1 METPFNLYPGLTVL
15 ETAQVALASG
25 SPRRRELLARLLPPD
40 RFRVISADIDE
51 SVWPGEASGD
61 YVRRLALTKAQ
72 VGTQLWQ
79 AAHPATGPRL
89 VLAADTSVVLDEVIY
104 GKPANQ
110 ADAARMLAE
119 LAGRTHQVKTGFAVR
134 LLGESSEIVQEES
147 AICITDVELRS
158 LSEAEINWYVATGEP
173 LDKAGAYAVQGF
185 GGTLVSAIRGD
196 YYNVVGLPL
205 APLIEMLKSLKS
217 KV

>member
-1 METPFNLYPGLTVL
+1 LETPANLYPGLPVL

-40 RFRVISADIDE
+40 RFRVLSADIDE
-51 SVWPGEASGD
+51 SVLPGEASTD
-61 YVRRLALTKAQ
+61 YVRRLALTKAR
-72 VGTQLWQ
+72 VGARLWL
-79 AAHPATGPRL
+79 ASNPAPGPKL
-89 VLAADTSVVLDEVIY
+89 VIAADTSVVLDEVIY
-104 GKPANQ
+104 GKPANP

-119 LAGRTHQVKTGFAVR
+119 LAGRTHQVKTGFAVH
-134 LLGESSEIVQEES
+134 LLGAASEPEQEES
-147 AICITDVELRS
+147 AVCTTDVELRS

-173 LDKAGAYAVQGF
+173 LDKAGAYAVQGY

-205 APLIEMLKSLKS
+205 VPLIELLRSLKS
-217 KV
+217 EV